1 MTRKN
6 RSTTP
11 AMTKPPFDHIVDEE
25 KKVVYIYWGDNGQI
39 GRYGI
44 PHYMKK
50 FYPGYTHKFSTKGE
64 N

>member
-1 MTRKN
+1 
-6 RSTTP
+6 
-11 AMTKPPFDHIVDEE
+11 MTKPPFDHIVDEE